1 MPSADTIRIGV
12 RVYAGLR
19 RYVPAMPLGQM
30 ISIDLSEG
38 ATVGDALAALGI
50 PAGETKAC
58 FVAYVRRDLDYR
70 LTDGDELAIFPPV
83 AGG

>member
-12 RVYAGLR
+12 KVYAGLR
-19 RYVPAMPLGQM
+19 RYVPVAPIGQA
-30 ISIDLSEG
+30 ISVDLAQG
-38 ATVGDALAALGI
+38 ATVRDALAALGI

-58 FVAYVRRDLDYR
+58 FVAYVRRDLDHP